1 MAPFGRAVAEGAC
14 AGVLLTARRRFAA
27 ALVKSRM
34 LERVEKYEII
44 GEIGHG
50 GMATVYRARD
60 TRLDR
65 LVALKVMHPHLQ
77 GAKEAR
83 QRFAREAVTVARLH
97 HPSILEIYDYSGEES
112 DVRFISTELLTG
124 PTLKVFAE
132 QNPDVPAEIAACIA
146 LQVARALGAAHAEG
160 VIHRDVKPENI
171 MLHESKGV
179 KLTDFGIA
187 QLVDV
192 QGMTTTGQVLGSPAH
207 MAPEQIEGREC
218 DARSDLFSLGTV
230 LYMLATGQLP
240 FVGTNPHQV
249 LKRIMD
255 GKYADPLQLRPAI
268 GSRLAAII
276 RRLLEVDP
284 ARRYADAGELSRDLT
299 EFVAESGVS
308 APDAALAQ
316 YLADPTG
323 FGAQLR
329 SDAITHLT
337 ALGESMLD
345 RGQVPT
351 ALDHFNRVLALDDG
365 NARVLA
371 AVQRIGRRAA
381 RRRLVSRVGSFAAG
395 CAVLGGAIYALA
407 ASGPPLPAA
416 PPAVSAR
423 EQPVRRATPNPNN
436 AARPRIQPAPAATKP
451 ATPRRRDRD
460 RDGNSGAAGRPNRP
474 AGSESADDGP
484 RKVTFNPYPANV
496 SIGVNGAEP
505 RAFGPSFREIELEP
519 GTHRFKF
526 VGAHDCCIDEEISV
540 KIPPGDEPFPI
551 TQRLKFRPAGLYVVT
566 NTPANVVVDDGAVS
580 GRSRNVIQISD
591 MSDLV
596 ETHHIR
602 ITADGHED
610 KVQDVRLQAGQVVTV
625 EVPLNKRKQ
634 DS

>member
-1 MAPFGRAVAEGAC
+1 
-14 AGVLLTARRRFAA
+14 
-27 ALVKSRM
+27 M

-97 HPSILEIYDYSGEES
+97 HPSILEIYDYSGEDSEI
-112 DVRFISTELLTG
+112 RFIATELLTG

-132 QNPDVPAEIAACIA
+132 QNPDIPAEIAACIA

-160 VIHRDVKPENI
+160 VVHRDVKPENV
-171 MLHESKGV
+171 MLHENKGV

-240 FVGTNPHQV
+240 FVGTNPHHV

-255 GKYADPLQLRPAI
+255 GKFVDPLQLRPAI

-276 RRLLEVDP
+276 RRLLELDP
-284 ARRYADAGELSRDLT
+284 ARRYANAGALAHDLT
-299 EFVAESGVS
+299 EFVAESGI
-308 APDAALAQ
+308 ATPDATLAQ
-316 YLADPTG
+316 YLGDPTG
-323 FGAQLR
+323 FGAKLR
-329 SDAITHLT
+329 TDAIEHLT
-337 ALGESMLD
+337 ALGEAAQA
-345 RGQVPT
+345 RGQAPV

-365 NARVLA
+365 NTRVLT
-371 AVQRIGRRAA
+371 AVQRIGKRAA
-381 RRRLVSRVGSFAAG
+381 RRRLLARAGSIAAA
-395 CAVLGGAIYALA
+395 CCVLGAAIYAVA
-407 ASGPPLPAA
+407 ASN
-416 PPAVSAR
+416 PAVPARPPDGPR
-423 EQPVRRATPNPNN
+423 EQPIQRSAPVTATTPRPRTLPTTTTPKPP
-436 AARPRIQPAPAATKP
+436 ARPR
-451 ATPRRRDRD
+451 RE
-460 RDGNSGAAGRPNRP
+460 GNGSRPNRP
-474 AGSESADDGP
+474 AAGEAGGAASGP
-484 RKVTFNPYPANV
+484 RKVTFNPYPGNV

-505 RAFGPSFREIELEP
+505 RAFGPSFREVELEP
-519 GTHRFKF
+519 GLHRFKF
-526 VGAHDCCIDEEISV
+526 VGAHDCCIDEEVSI
-540 KIPPGDEPFPI
+540 KIPPGDEPFAI
-551 TQRLKFRPAGLYVVT
+551 TRRLKFRPAGLYVVT
-566 NTPANVVVDDGAVS
+566 DAPANVVVDDGAVS
-580 GRSRNVIQISD
+580 GRSRSVIQISD

-602 ITADGHED
+602 ITAEGHED

-625 EVPLNKRKQ
+625 EVPLNKLRE

>member
-1 MAPFGRAVAEGAC
+1 
-14 AGVLLTARRRFAA
+14 
-27 ALVKSRM
+27 M

-112 DVRFISTELLTG
+112 EVRFISTELLTG

-132 QNPDVPAEIAACIA
+132 QHPDLPAEIAACIA
-146 LQVARALGAAHAEG
+146 IQVARALGAAHAEG

-240 FVGTNPHQV
+240 FVGTNPHHV

-255 GKYADPLQLRPAI
+255 GKFADPLQLRPAI

-276 RRLLEVDP
+276 RRLLELDP
-284 ARRYADAGELSRDLT
+284 ARRYANAGELAADLT
-299 EFVAESGVS
+299 EFVAESGIS
-308 APDAALAQ
+308 SPDAALAQ
-316 YLADPTG
+316 FLADPTG

-329 SDAITHLT
+329 GDAIAHLT
-337 ALGESMLD
+337 ALGESAQA
-345 RGQVPT
+345 RGQVPV

-365 NARVLA
+365 NTRVLT

-381 RRRLVSRVGSFAAG
+381 RRRLLARVGSVAAA

-407 ASGPPLPAA
+407 ASGPPLPPA
-416 PPAVSAR
+416 PPAATAR
-423 EQPVRRATPNPNN
+423 DGQPVRRTAPSTGTGS
-436 AARPRIQPAPAATKP
+436 RPRATPAPAK
-451 ATPRRRDRD
+451 ATPKPTPPRRPNRDT
-460 RDGNSGAAGRPNRP
+460 GTAGRPNRP
-474 AGSESADDGP
+474 AAGESGGEGP

-519 GTHRFKF
+519 GMHRFKF
-526 VGAHDCCIDEEISV
+526 VGAHECCIDEEVSI
-540 KIPPGDEPFPI
+540 KIPPGEEPFAI
-551 TQRLKFRPAGLYVVT
+551 TKRLKFRPAGLYVVT
-566 NTPANVVVDDGAVS
+566 NVPSATVVVDDGAVS
-580 GRSRNVIQISD
+580 GGSRDVIQISD

-602 ITADGHED
+602 ITAEGHED

-625 EVPLNKRKQ
+625 EVALSKRRE

>member
-1 MAPFGRAVAEGAC
+1 MAPLAPGGGGGR
-14 AGVLLTARRRFAA
+14 
-27 ALVKSRM
+27 SRM

-97 HPSILEIYDYSGEES
+97 HPSILEIYDYSGEDSE
-112 DVRFISTELLTG
+112 VRFIATELLTG

-132 QNPDVPAEIAACIA
+132 QNPDLPAEIAACIA

-160 VIHRDVKPENI
+160 VVHRDVKPENI
-171 MLHESKGV
+171 MLHENKGV

-240 FVGTNPHQV
+240 FVGTNPHHV

-255 GKYADPLQLRPAI
+255 GKFADPLQLRPTI

-276 RRLLEVDP
+276 RRLLELDP
-284 ARRYADAGELSRDLT
+284 ASRYANAGALAHDLS
-299 EFVAESGVS
+299 EFVAESGIS
-308 APDAALAQ
+308 SPDATLAQ
-316 YLADPTG
+316 YLDDPAG
-323 FGAQLR
+323 FGAKLR
-329 SDAITHLT
+329 TDSIEHLT
-337 ALGESMLD
+337 ALGEAAQT
-345 RGQVPT
+345 RGQVPV

-365 NARVLA
+365 NTRVLS
-371 AVQRIGRRAA
+371 AVQRIGKRAA
-381 RRRLVSRVGSFAAG
+381 RRRLLARVGSVAAA
-395 CAVLGGAIYALA
+395 CCVLGAAIYAVA
-407 ASGPPLPAA
+407 ASNPALPVV
-416 PPAVSAR
+416 PPAVR
-423 EQPVRRATPNPNN
+423 RDQPVQRTAPVTATTP
-436 AARPRIQPAPAATKP
+436 RPRAMPAPKAAKP
-451 ATPRRRDRD
+451 PTRPR
-460 RDGNSGAAGRPNRP
+460 RDGNSGGSRPTRPAAG
-474 AGSESADDGP
+474 ESGGATGGP
-484 RKVTFNPYPANV
+484 RKVTFNPYPGNV
-496 SIGVNGAEP
+496 SIGIDGAEP
-505 RAFGPSFREIELEP
+505 RAFGPSFREVELEP

-526 VGAHDCCIDEEISV
+526 VGAHDCCIDEEVSI
-540 KIPPGDEPFPI
+540 KIPPGDDPFAI
-551 TQRLKFRPAGLYVVT
+551 NQRLKFRPAGLYVVT
-566 NTPANVVVDDGAVS
+566 DAPANVVVDHGAVS
-580 GRSRNVIQISD
+580 GRSRSVIQISD

-625 EVPLNKRKQ
+625 EVPLSKRRE

>member
-1 MAPFGRAVAEGAC
+1 
-14 AGVLLTARRRFAA
+14 
-27 ALVKSRM
+27 M

-97 HPSILEIYDYSGEES
+97 HPSILEIYDYSGEDSE
-112 DVRFISTELLTG
+112 VRFIATELLTG
-124 PTLKVFAE
+124 PTLKAFAE
-132 QNPDVPAEIAACIA
+132 QNSDVPAEIAACIA

-160 VIHRDVKPENI
+160 VVHRDVKPENI

-240 FVGTNPHQV
+240 FVGTNPHHV

-276 RRLLEVDP
+276 RRLLEIDP
-284 ARRYADAGELSRDLT
+284 ARRYATAGALAHDLT
-299 EFVAESGVS
+299 EFVAESGVA
-308 APDAALAQ
+308 APDQALAQ
-316 YLADPTG
+316 YLADPAG
-323 FGAQLR
+323 FGATLR
-329 SDAITHLT
+329 GDAITHLT
-337 ALGESMLD
+337 SLGEQAQAK
-345 RGQVPT
+345 GQMPV

-365 NARVLA
+365 NTRVLA
-371 AVQRIGRRAA
+371 AVQRISRRAA
-381 RRRLVSRVGSFAAG
+381 RRRLMSRTGSILAG
-395 CAVLGGAIYALA
+395 CCVLGAAIYALA
-407 ASGPPLPAA
+407 ASGPPPVTA
-416 PPAVSAR
+416 PPTVARRDQPAPRMTPTTGAV
-423 EQPVRRATPNPNN
+423 
-436 AARPRIQPAPAATKP
+436 ARPRAMPAPAGKGP
-451 ATPRRRDRD
+451 KATPPRRP
-460 RDGNSGAAGRPNRP
+460 GNAGSAGRGNRP
-474 AGSESADDGP
+474 GASESAEGGR

-496 SIGVNGAEP
+496 SIGVDGAELK
-505 RAFGPSFREIELEP
+505 AFGPSFREIELEA

-526 VGAHDCCIDEEISV
+526 VGAHECCIDVEVSIR
-540 KIPPGDEPFPI
+540 IPPGEDPFPI

-566 NTPANVVVDDGAVS
+566 DPPDPPANVVVDEGAVS
-580 GRSRNVIQISD
+580 GRSREVIQISD

-602 ITADGHED
+602 ITVEGHED

-625 EVPLNKRKQ
+625 EVPMHKRRE